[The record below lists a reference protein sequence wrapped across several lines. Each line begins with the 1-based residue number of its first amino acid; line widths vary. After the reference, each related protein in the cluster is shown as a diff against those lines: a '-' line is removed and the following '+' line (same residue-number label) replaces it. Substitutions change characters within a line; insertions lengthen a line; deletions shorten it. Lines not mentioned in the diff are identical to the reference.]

1 MKNIWLPKH
10 YHLPLQKNKN
20 MEMLLENEIEQ
31 NELPTTDVINK
42 ATAKAL
48 IKATKG
54 KFFTVTFIKKDGT
67 KRVVNCRLGVKAY
80 LRGGELSY
88 NPESKNL
95 IPVYDI
101 GAKGYRMINVN
112 TITDI
117 KIGNKELKVQ

>member
-67 KRVVNCRLGVKAY
+67 KRVMNCRLGVKAY